1 MWIAYKLP
9 KSDNKTQMKWLE
21 FIDLY
26 FVGGWLF
33 DFISKKLQALKFLN
47 ASLDMGNPLAVIKS
61 KQTYCNSNVK
71 WINPSDPQQ
80 EEVTR
85 WAWGREYSE
94 L

>member
-1 MWIAYKLP
+1 
-9 KSDNKTQMKWLE
+9 MKWLE

-33 DFISKKLQALKFLN
+33 DFIPKKLQALKFLN

-80 EEVTR
+80 EEVMR
-85 WAWGREYSE
+85 WAWGREYPE